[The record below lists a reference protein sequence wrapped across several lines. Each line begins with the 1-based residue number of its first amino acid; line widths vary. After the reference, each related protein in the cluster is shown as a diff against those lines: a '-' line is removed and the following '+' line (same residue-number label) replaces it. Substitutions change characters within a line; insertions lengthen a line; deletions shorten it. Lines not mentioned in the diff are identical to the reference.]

1 MRNLY
6 KETDKNL
13 FINPEDPDDYKD
25 KMQAVYNLINTIDPS
40 VIKSFMISVLT
51 ESEVF
56 LNRFYNAVHKDV
68 TEETITFCKK
78 QVDDITAR
86 YLKNHNLIS
95 RKETSIYI
103 SELDDLLL
111 QEIWPVLDSG
121 HYLKSFELA
130 NHIFITIGNISMDD
144 PDGCRKIL
152 LTDIYRLWT
161 ELLIKGKPEEKQKM
175 FQWFISTTSDSVSEW
190 LDPYLE
196 KIIFENFNEKEYLQS
211 KLSFTGKMIR
221 KSETKKTNAERIH
234 SAQKWILRYRLIS
247 YQLGNKRPADK
258 LFEEYWESPYVRIH
272 FINDCIENGEYDK
285 ALQVLDKSLS
295 LDKRFPELAAEYSE
309 RKKEIYFLQ
318 NNQEAY
324 IRQLWESLLV
334 HKPGDL
340 KLFQELKKQYPKDIW
355 EKERVKIFDTLP
367 PDVPAEELYYEEKMY
382 DQLLDIVLDAPGME
396 LAMKY
401 GESLNLKYPK
411 ELLKKYKTELS
422 QMANSA
428 RGRKKYQEIAE
439 LLREM
444 QNIQGGKKMVD
455 SIITEWKQKYKTR
468 TALLDEIGKIR
479 SS

>member
-13 FINPEDPDDYKD
+13 FITPEDPDDYKD
-25 KMQAVYNLINTIDPS
+25 KMQAVQNLINTIDPS

-56 LNRFYNAVHKDV
+56 LNRFYNAVHKGV

-95 RKETSIYI
+95 RKEVSIYI

-111 QEIWPVLDSG
+111 REIWPVLDSG

-152 LTDIYRLWT
+152 FTDIYRLWT
-161 ELLIKGKPEEKQKM
+161 ELLIKAKPEEKQKM

-196 KIIFENFNEKEYLQS
+196 RIIFENFNEKEYLQS
-211 KLSFTGKMIR
+211 KLSFMGKMIR
-221 KSETKKTNAERIH
+221 KSETKKTNAERNC

-272 FINDCIENGEYDK
+272 FINDCIKNGEYDK
-285 ALQVLDKSLS
+285 ALQVLDESLS
-295 LDKRFPELAAEYSE
+295 LDKRFPELATEYSE
-309 RKKEIYFLQ
+309 RKKEIYFFQ

-324 IRQLWESLLV
+324 IRQLWELLLV

-355 EKERVKIFDTLP
+355 EKERMKIFDTLP

-382 DQLLDIVLDAPGME
+382 DRLLDLVLDAPGLE
-396 LAMKY
+396 LVMKY
-401 GESLNLKYPK
+401 GETLKLKYPK

-422 QMANSA
+422 QMALSA

-444 QNIQGGKKMVD
+444 QNIKGGKKMVD
-455 SIITEWKQKYKTR
+455 SIITEWKEKYKTR
-468 TALLDEIGKIR
+468 TALLDEIGKLR